1 MKKYFV
7 VFLAFLLS
15 GCASDKEADLWEGKD
30 VSLTHEVLYTDSLKI
45 GMADPEAV
53 FDSTMIVAPMAE
65 ILMLLIPFAAK

>member
-45 GMADPEAV
+45 GMP
-53 FDSTMIVAPMAE
+53 
-65 ILMLLIPFAAK
+65 ILKRCLTAR